1 MKSTLI
7 PCLNGLALCCLL
19 LSGCT
24 TEAWY
29 EGVRRGAESQCRQ
42 SIPADAEQC
51 LSRLNT
57 RSYDEY
63 NKARTAQ

>member
-1 MKSTLI
+1 MKSTLT
-7 PCLNGLALCCLL
+7 PCLNGLALFSLL
-19 LSGCT
+19 FSGCSA
-24 TEAWY
+24 EAWY
-29 EGVRRGAESQCRQ
+29 EGVKRGAESQCRQ

-63 NKARTAQ
+63 NKARSGQ

>member
-1 MKSTLI
+1 MKSTLA
-7 PCLNGLALCCLL
+7 PYLNGLALCSLL
-19 LSGCT
+19 FSGCT
-24 TEAWY
+24 SEAWY
-29 EGVRRGAESQCRQ
+29 EGVKRSAESQCRQ

-63 NKARTAQ
+63 NKARSGQ

>member
-1 MKSTLI
+1 MKSTLA
-7 PCLNGLALCCLL
+7 PYLNSLALCSLL
-19 LSGCT
+19 LSGCS

-42 SIPADAEQC
+42 TNPADPEPC

-57 RSYDEY
+57 KGYDEY
-63 NKARTAQ
+63 NKARSGQ